1 MKVDEYGQ
9 DEVRLDKPLAQV
21 WAQAREHLKERL
33 STPTYQS
40 WITTTQLRALDG
52 NQATLVVPNQF
63 ARDTL
68 MAPKNLEALRDCVS
82 LAAGRQLSVAIVI
95 DESIVGSAS
104 TEYVPSIASITVS
117 QPQAGSASANS
128 ATAGGAFEKEMRAQS
143 TNLNPKYTLSGFVV
157 GGHNRFCHSAAMAVA
172 ERPGQTYNPLFIYG
186 GVGLGKT
193 HLMQAIGNHVSALDG
208 RLIVRYITC
217 EKFTND
223 LINSI
228 RENRMIDFRKRYRQ
242 VDVLLVDDVHFIEGK
257 ESTQEEFFHTFNA
270 LRESGRQIVLS
281 SDRPPK
287 DIPKLEERLRSR
299 FEWGLIADI
308 QAPDLETRQAILR
321 KKCDSENMSVPD
333 NVLEYIASSFVNNIR
348 ELEGALLRAHAYAN
362 LTGTPLNLQTATNVL
377 QVGSPVS
384 KKSNLHMENILEA
397 VANHYR
403 VDTSDL
409 RSQKRSQDLAV
420 PRHVAMFL
428 AHDLLSLSHSRIGE
442 SLGGRAHS
450 SVIYAIDKVK
460 KEMAEN
466 AQLSHT
472 INQIRRQLSN

>member
-1 MKVDEYGQ
+1 MKVDDCGRAIG
-9 DEVRLDKPLAQV
+9 EVYLEKPLKEI
-21 WAQAREHLKERL
+21 WSQAREYLKERL
-33 STPTYQS
+33 STPVWES
-40 WITTTQLRALDG
+40 CIAVAQLRSTEADQAVVLVANPFALG
-52 NQATLVVPNQF
+52 TLNKYL
-63 ARDTL
+63 D
-68 MAPKNLEALRDCVS
+68 ALNECISR
-82 LAAGRQLSVAIVI
+82 AAGRRLSVSIVI
-95 DESIVGSAS
+95 DESIVASAS
-104 TEYVPSIASITVS
+104 DYVPSIASITVS
-117 QPQAGSASANS
+117 PSSPSAH
-128 ATAGGAFEKEMRAQS
+128 ATNGGAFEKDIRVQA
-143 TNLNPKYTLSGFVV
+143 TNLNPKYTLSSFVV

-193 HLMQAIGNHVSALDG
+193 HIMQAIGNHVAAHNP
-208 RLIVRYITC
+208 RLVVRYITC
-217 EKFTND
+217 ERFTND

-228 RENRMIDFRKRYRQ
+228 GANRMIDFRKRYRS

-270 LRESGRQIVLS
+270 LRENGSQIVLS

-299 FEWGLIADI
+299 FEWGLIADV
-308 QAPDLETRQAILR
+308 QPPDLETRLAILR
-321 KKCDSENMSVPD
+321 KKCESEKMSVPD
-333 NVLEYIASSFVNNIR
+333 NVLEYIASSFINNIR

-362 LTGTPLNLQTATNVL
+362 LTGAPLNLQTAVSVL
-377 QVGSPVS
+377 QVGNSVS
-384 KKSNLHMENILEA
+384 GKPNICMENILSA
-397 VANHYR
+397 VAGHYR

-466 AQLSHT
+466 AQLSHA
-472 INQIRRQLSN
+472 IAQIRRQLCN